1 MKKYLLLIIVCI
13 LSITLCGCSKK
24 VISTG
29 KFTDITS
36 NYKLK
41 SKDVTKQYKGVK
53 DIKNVVFAVS
63 EDGWQIE
70 FYVYENQDETKKM
83 FENNMKYYNDKVKN
97 SIYHEKNTSKKVD
110 EYTIVEEER
119 YTHVCRV
126 KNTLLYV
133 TAPIDSKTDVEKV
146 LRALKY

>member
-1 MKKYLLLIIVCI
+1 MKKYLLLIIICC

-24 VISTG
+24 AISTD
-29 KFTDITS
+29 KFMNITS

-41 SKDVTKQYKGVK
+41 NNDVSKQYKDSK
-53 DIKNVVFAVS
+53 EIKNVIYAIS

-70 FYVYENQDETKKM
+70 FYVFNKDDSSKKM
-83 FENNMKYYNDKVKN
+83 YEKSLEYYNNVLDN
-97 SIYHEKNTSKKVD
+97 SRYHEKKDSKKVD
-110 EYTIVEEER
+110 EYTLVEDER

-133 TAPIDSKTDVEKV
+133 TAPIDSKTDVLKV